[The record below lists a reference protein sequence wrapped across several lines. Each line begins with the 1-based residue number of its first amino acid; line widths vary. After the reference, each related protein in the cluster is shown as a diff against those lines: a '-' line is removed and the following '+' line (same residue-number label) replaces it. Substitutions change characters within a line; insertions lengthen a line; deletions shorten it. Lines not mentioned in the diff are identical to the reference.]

1 MNRGVAEM
9 KQANREVE
17 RKDGWK
23 EGRKIIEKRR
33 KLDEWTGDLMKALI
47 SRKLRIKLKMVNLQI
62 CK

>member
-17 RKDGWK
+17 RKEGRK
-23 EGRKIIEKRR
+23 EGRKERRSLKRRR

-47 SRKLRIKLKMVNLQI
+47 SRKLRIK
-62 CK
+62 